1 MSDKHIKVVTFVN
14 FFQYEDCEM
23 TENNQSLGV
32 FLLEPYR
39 AKSKGAHITLPL
51 KLGGQ
56 KKLKSKDILKLEY
69 IGQCLIVTIYNDSSR
84 KKSILFFLLLE
95 ELKLDIWQPN
105 FRPKKI
111 SVSEFCEKEFR
122 NNMSKVADTDLG
134 KYFMVIMKS
143 ETCHAT
149 YNFFHSKMQEMQNG
163 EDEVNKSFLT
173 MYVNFIQEKGNMT
186 PKKFKKL
193 IYSNSDKFNQILS
206 SSFATR
212 TSIVGRFLT
221 SHECG
226 KKNCERTS
234 YQKCSR
240 CQTTRYC
247 DEVCQRLDFPTHKS
261 KCLCIEKE
269 RAAQTLGN
277 KSVQNFLED
286 RLKLKLKLTL
296 ESFVSILIRRLY
308 VDYALTHIQ
317 DVLDDCVRMAPRH
330 LPKEEFKEYIWILGM
345 HPKIE
350 SLYRVMAQ
358 KDAEALLFKESFKM
372 YQKLETRKRQTGR

>member
-1 MSDKHIKVVTFVN
+1 MSEKRIKVVSFVH

-23 TENNQSLGV
+23 TENNECLGV
-32 FLLEPYR
+32 FLLEPYK
-39 AKSKGAHITLPL
+39 AKSKAAHITLPM

-69 IGQCLIVTIYNDSSR
+69 IGQCLIVTIYNGITR
-84 KKSILFFLLLE
+84 KRSILFFLLLE
-95 ELKLDIWQPN
+95 ELKLDLWQPN

-111 SVSEFCEKEFR
+111 SIPEFCEKEFR
-122 NNMSKVADTDLG
+122 NCRSKISETDLG
-134 KYFMVIMKS
+134 KYFMITMTS
-143 ETCHAT
+143 ETCPAT
-149 YNFFHSKMQEMQNG
+149 YNFFHSKMQEMQNA

-173 MYVNFIQEKGNMT
+173 MYVYFIQEKGNMT

-193 IYSNSDKFNQILS
+193 IHSKTDKFNQILS

-212 TSIVGRFLT
+212 TSIVGRFLV

-226 KKNCERTS
+226 RKNCEKTS

-247 DEVCQRLDFPTHKS
+247 DEVCQRLDFQSHKS
-261 KCLCIEKE
+261 KCLGIVKEKV
-269 RAAQTLGN
+269 AQTLGTE
-277 KSVQNFLED
+277 SIQSFLED
-286 RLKLKLKLTL
+286 RLNLKLILTF

-308 VDYALTHIQ
+308 VDYALSHIQ

-330 LPKEEFKEYIWILGM
+330 LPKEDFKEYIWILGM

-358 KDAEALLFKESFKM
+358 KDAKALIFKESFKM
-372 YQKLETRKRQTGR
+372 YQKLETRRRQTGR